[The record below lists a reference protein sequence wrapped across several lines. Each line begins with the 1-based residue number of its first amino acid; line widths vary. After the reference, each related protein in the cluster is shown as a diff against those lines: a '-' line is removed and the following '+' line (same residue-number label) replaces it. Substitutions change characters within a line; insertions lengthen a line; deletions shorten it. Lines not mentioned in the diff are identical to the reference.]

1 MNQPFD
7 PASSS
12 NFRCPAVRT
21 EQTAAALN
29 RLMYHR
35 DLTPKFL
42 AVEFMEKC
50 GYIYIYIYIY
60 INVCIIYIYIFFN
73 VYIHA
78 IGWFL
83 HWNDQQNT
91 LTRFLC
97 FQTMP
102 ATRLRFE
109 RLCSSAASAG
119 CCRRPKMGVL
129 VQRTTSRR
137 EVRSVCSVSARMELD
152 AATSCCR
159 VGQGDATFPCRRWS
173 QSWLPWLRKYLRTK

>member
-1 MNQPFD
+1 MSCREDRANCSGSQSIDVPSG
-7 PASSS
+7 P
-12 NFRCPAVRT
+12 
-21 EQTAAALN
+21 
-29 RLMYHR
+29 Y
-35 DLTPKFL
+35 PKVL
-42 AVEFMEKC
+42 GCRVHGKMW
-50 GYIYIYIYIY
+50 IYIYICIFIYMYVYIY
-60 INVCIIYIYIFFN
+60 ICIYIYMNICIYMCVCIFMY
-73 VYIHA
+73 VYIHD

-173 QSWLPWLRKYLRTK
+173 QSWLRKYLRTK